1 MLNAKYAKSW
11 AESHN
16 KRKKE
21 IDKLLEQI
29 GNDIEVAAR
38 SGGYDIHLR
47 DGLFACK
54 DNYLDGTSTTEDSVI
69 VISVLQE
76 IGKAGYEVKPVLN
89 TDNPYT
95 IISWL
100 NVRL

>member
-21 IDKLLEQI
+21 IDKLLDQI
-29 GNDIEVAAR
+29 ENDIEVAAR
-38 SGGYDIHLR
+38 SGGYAIHLK

-54 DNYLDGTSTTEDSVI
+54 DNYLDGTSTTEESVV

-100 NVRL
+100 NIRL

>member
-1 MLNAKYAKSW
+1 MLDARYAKSW

-29 GNDIEVAAR
+29 SNDIEVAAR
-38 SGGYDIHLR
+38 SGGYAIHLK
-47 DGLFACK
+47 DGLFADK
-54 DNYLDGTSTTEDSVI
+54 DNYLDGTSTTEESVV

-89 TDNPYT
+89 ADNPYT
-95 IISWL
+95 IVSWL
-100 NVRL
+100 HITV